1 MMRTMKTWIADWD
14 QQTAWQRERKRGER
28 EKEQVN
34 RMYLPLWSNWLK
46 TPIFAVTGKK
56 NLGLDFGP
64 NWLQNLNE
72 NKKHPLTVE
81 VHQK

>member
-1 MMRTMKTWIADWD
+1 MLTERQEGERDGGET
-14 QQTAWQRERKRGER
+14 REREGEH
-28 EKEQVN
+28 VN
-34 RMYLPLWSNWLK
+34 RMYLPIWSKWLK